1 MPDIFTKEL
10 VPSYKRVDMHMI
22 DPREMKLDPMFQ
34 GRVDPVDV
42 EKFYLDFINPKIGQL
57 QPVTIRKKDDGLP
70 YIVDGAGRWEAAIR
84 ATEEG
89 KGPFDG
95 VFKLAC
101 KYFVGSDFDA
111 FKATVKANIRNE
123 PTVRDDAHNVS
134 ILHHNFGMST
144 DDIAITIYNRK
155 DAGGNPD
162 TKWVGDM
169 LVLADLTPEG
179 VAAMKAGRLPVP
191 QALKLAKLAKNAQ
204 RSLLKDQATA
214 KTITS
219 AAIKRAAAPA
229 PQSDATQ
236 PPPKAPAK
244 RQPAKTGNSCDACE
258 TIDRYIGMDLPPHIL
273 KMAVQDAVRNVL
285 RQLSDEIHC
294 GQ

>member
-10 VPSYKRVDMHMI
+10 VPSYKRADLHMI

-42 EKFYLDFINPKIGQL
+42 EGFYLDFLNPKIGQL
-57 QPVTIRKKDDGLP
+57 QAITVRKKDDGLP
-70 YIVDGAGRWEAAIR
+70 YVVDGAGRWEAAIR
-84 ATEEG
+84 VTTEG

-101 KYFVGSDFDA
+101 KYFVGNDFDA

-134 ILHHNFGMST
+134 ILHHNFHMSAE
-144 DDIAITIYNRK
+144 DIATGVYNRR
-155 DAGGNPD
+155 DAAGAPD
-162 TKWVGDM
+162 TRWVEDM

-179 VAAMKAGRLPVP
+179 IIAMKEGRLAVP
-191 QALKLAKLAKNAQ
+191 QALKLARLAKTAQ
-204 RSLLKDQATA
+204 KSLLKEQSGAKKITTA
-214 KTITS
+214 V
-219 AAIKRAAAPA
+219 IKRAAAPA

-236 PPPKAPAK
+236 AAPKAPAK
-244 RQPAKTGNSCDACE
+244 RTTPKTGTCDACE
-258 TIDRYIGMDLPPHIL
+258 TIDRWIGLSLPQNIL

-294 GQ
+294 GE